1 MLKEW
6 HDLFVVTGG
15 SSAALTGLIFVGVSL
30 NLTKILSI
38 PKLPN
43 RALLSLLLLLTILVL
58 SILFLIPQQS
68 IFILGSEI
76 LALGIIIYAIAIILD
91 INIYKSTHTD
101 YKSLYLFNLFINQL
115 ALLPYIISGIYILC
129 CGENGIYWLVPCIIL
144 SFIKAIFDS
153 WVLLVEINR

>member
-1 MLKEW
+1 MLKDW

-15 SSAALTGLIFVGVSL
+15 SAAALTGLIFVGVSL

-68 IFILGSEI
+68 IFILGTEI
-76 LALGIIIYAIAIILD
+76 LAIGIIIYVIAIVLD
-91 INIYKSTHTD
+91 INIYRNTHTD
-101 YKSLYLFNLFINQL
+101 YKRRYLFNLLINQI
-115 ALLPYIISGIYILC
+115 ALLPYLISGIYILC
-129 CGENGIYWLVPCIIL
+129 CGEKGIYWIVPGIVL